1 MNSTAIFAMALNIK
15 EPWYIKEIKLE
26 KSKESRRGQLDIFID
41 FEVGAKFIDELGDVC
56 SVYDTEQRSWQ
67 HLNFFEHN
75 CFIHARVPRIEQKSG
90 KVKTV
95 SVPGQ
100 DREAALHFYL
110 KPLLCCLLSMRCR

>member
-1 MNSTAIFAMALNIK
+1 MR
-15 EPWYIKEIKLE
+15 KL
-26 KSKESRRGQLDIFID
+26 KLQKAQESRRGELNICID
-41 FEVGAKFIDELGDVC
+41 FKVGAKFIDELGDVC

-95 SVPGQ
+95 TVLWARPGSG
-100 DREAALHFYL
+100 FY
-110 KPLLCCLLSMRCR
+110 PFV